1 MVHRTGNGSVI
12 EPRNDG
18 TAEGAAAAGDWSR
31 LVGTGGDP
39 ATDSRER
46 AAESGTGLEGRG
58 VYQLTEFLGAGGFG
72 EVWRAEQVEPIAR
85 AVAVKLIRPGLR
97 SAGVLAR
104 FGAERRALAR
114 MTHPNIARVYDAG
127 TAGDGRPFFAM
138 ELVEGGVPVTAY
150 CDAHALNIRSR
161 LELFLPVCA
170 ALHHAHQK
178 GLIHR
183 DLKPSNV
190 LIGPGEGSPV
200 PKVIDFG
207 VAKALG
213 ETWETGAQLTVVGEV
228 VGTPAYMSPEQARA
242 GGDVDVRSDVY
253 GLGALLY
260 DLLVGTPPF
269 VVTAGTRPANV
280 FDAIGAFEVPSPA
293 TRFAAESLE
302 TRAVLA
308 ARRGAEPVSLFRGL
322 RGELEWVVLRALAR
336 NSADRYSDAEALA
349 ADVRRYLRDEPVAA
363 APPSIR
369 YRTRKWVR
377 RHRRVVSVL
386 AVILFGVA
394 GYAGAEYRAAS
405 RTRFVEREG
414 PAEMLAA
421 WEEPPQTRLARLEPL
436 RARLDQH
443 APAPR
448 ERTWSVLLDLMI
460 GFARHLQGDDA
471 RARDAFTGALTEL
484 EGRAEPDPQHRAARQ
499 LLLQLGY
506 AARAVAH
513 EGLARRALPIETTL
527 GPERMPDRAT
537 VAAGAANFARCYAD
551 LERTRSLRATGEWV
565 MGARDT
571 EQLLNSA
578 EAARGLVLARTRFYL
593 VKGLL
598 ERGHWE
604 EALDVARILDRC
616 DTLIA
621 GEGHYDVACVFAV
634 AYGHT
639 KNTDDADRA
648 VKHLRAAHRLGFGTD
663 AVQAAMGTI
672 RGSLKNHLAIDPD
685 VDTLR
690 KYPTFMAF
698 VREMDAKVVPK

>member
-1 MVHRTGNGSVI
+1 MVHRTGNESAV

-18 TAEGAAAAGDWSR
+18 IAGGADLARDWSR
-31 LVGTGGDP
+31 LVGTGGEP
-39 ATDSRER
+39 APDSRTR
-46 AAESGTGLEGRG
+46 AAETGTGLEGRG
-58 VYQLTEFLGAGGFG
+58 VYRLTACLGAGGFG
-72 EVWRAEQVEPIAR
+72 EVWRAEQVEPVAR

-150 CDAHALNIRSR
+150 CDAHALNIRAR

-183 DLKPSNV
+183 DVKPSNV

-213 ETWETGAQLTVVGEV
+213 DTWETGEQLTVAGEV

-260 DLLVGTPPF
+260 DLLAGSPPF
-269 VVTAGTRPANV
+269 VVAAGTHPANV
-280 FDAIGAFEVPSPA
+280 FDMIGAFEVPAPA
-293 TRFAAESLE
+293 TRLGAESSE
-302 TRAVLA
+302 ARATLA
-308 ARRGAEPVSLFRGL
+308 ARRGTEPGSLLRSL

-336 NSADRYSDAEALA
+336 DPAERYSDAEALA

-369 YRTRKWVR
+369 YRVRKWVR
-377 RHRRVVSVL
+377 RHRRAVSVL
-386 AVILFGVA
+386 AVILFGAA
-394 GYAGAEYRAAS
+394 GYAGAEYRTAA

-471 RARDAFTGALTEL
+471 RARDAFTVALTEL
-484 EGRAEPDPQHRAARQ
+484 EGRVEPDPQHRAARQ

-513 EGLARRALPIETTL
+513 EGLARRSLPIETTL

-537 VAAGAANFARCYAD
+537 VAAGAADFAWCYAD
-551 LERTRSLRATGEWV
+551 LERTRSLRATGGWIL
-565 MGARDT
+565 GARDT

-604 EALDVARILDRC
+604 ETLHVARILDRC
-616 DTLIA
+616 DTLMA
-621 GEGHYDVACVFAV
+621 GEGHYDVACAFAV

-648 VKHLRAAHRLGFGTD
+648 VKHLRAARQLGFGRD

-672 RGSLKNHLAIDPD
+672 RGSLKSHLANDLDVNSLRHHPD
-685 VDTLR
+685 FIVFEKQLG
-690 KYPTFMAF
+690 A
-698 VREMDAKVVPK
+698 DAATR